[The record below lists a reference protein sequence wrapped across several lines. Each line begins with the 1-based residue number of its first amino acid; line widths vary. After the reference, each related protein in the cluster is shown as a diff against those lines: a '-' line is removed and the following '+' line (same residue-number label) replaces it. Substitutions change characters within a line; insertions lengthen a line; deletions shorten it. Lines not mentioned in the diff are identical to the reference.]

1 MAINENN
8 FDIDGDIVHIGM
20 PESPTDTFSYQMV
33 ILSFYAG
40 RYLTEGVFKLV
51 NQNIS
56 LLQGFAVG
64 NRVQV
69 NFQINDRKRIIKGK
83 AVWYQN
89 KEILNISKL

>member
-1 MAINENN
+1 MAQNENN

-20 PESPTDTFSYQMV
+20 PESPSIRFSFRLV

-40 RYLTEGVFKLV
+40 RYLTEGVFKVV

-56 LLQGFAVG
+56 LLQGFALG
-64 NRVQV
+64 DRVQI
-69 NFQINDRKRIIKGK
+69 NFQINDRKKIIEGK